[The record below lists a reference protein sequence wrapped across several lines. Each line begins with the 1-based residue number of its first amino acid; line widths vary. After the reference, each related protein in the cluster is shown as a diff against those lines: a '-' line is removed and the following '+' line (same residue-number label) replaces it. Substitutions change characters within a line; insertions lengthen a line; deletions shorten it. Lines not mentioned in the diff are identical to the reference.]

1 MDTLLTALKDAP
13 IPTILAVA
21 GIAFLLLSIA
31 GPLVAMPRER
41 QRRSMLIGGGLF
53 VIACAL
59 YSLPPGDSLRHERS
73 RYKGPPPMAPAPP
86 RPNLTSHQLAVI
98 DQILATLPSANIA
111 FNTPP
116 TLRLGHSAV
125 IELFLSTQHSIN
137 LLQAMIRAAG
147 EREGARIQASPW
159 MEARLS
165 GVGFKIEAITSEV
178 QVLSEREITER
189 KWEIEPTRVGR
200 QYLHLTLTALLYVA
214 DDQVRRTVRTFERII
229 DVDEV
234 VVSWP
239 QRLASSLRITG
250 SDYGLPSLF
259 PLSDGE

>member
-1 MDTLLTALKDAP
+1 
-13 IPTILAVA
+13 
-21 GIAFLLLSIA
+21 
-31 GPLVAMPRER
+31 
-41 QRRSMLIGGGLF
+41 
-53 VIACAL
+53 
-59 YSLPPGDSLRHERS
+59 
-73 RYKGPPPMAPAPP
+73 
-86 RPNLTSHQLAVI
+86 
-98 DQILATLPSANIA
+98 
-111 FNTPP
+111 
-116 TLRLGHSAV
+116 
-125 IELFLSTQHSIN
+125 
-137 LLQAMIRAAG
+137 
-147 EREGARIQASPW
+147 